1 MVCWVSFSG
10 AKIVK
15 ICVNTKF
22 FCNCWDI
29 CVIFSTFAG
38 EMREIKWILS
48 LIGLCV
54 VLAMHSQSIVMETAI
69 EDVLEDIYNQLSEDD
84 EILQEDVQEQ
94 LMNIAANPI
103 DLNHTNAD
111 ELAELMFLSDEQID
125 AILMYQYEHGFK
137 EIYELQ
143 LIDCL
148 KDYEIRNL
156 LPFVRVDSLEVQEFR
171 SSGGEKMYFR
181 EVFHYAKHEM
191 TLRTDARNI
200 EDFEG
205 DPMYGKLRYRF
216 NYRNRVQAGVTAMMA
231 ASDGRLAMGDRWDYG
246 GYIQLKNIGP
256 MKTIVAGN
264 YQASFGYGLV
274 VGSPFKRGKS
284 AYIQSTATTDEG
296 LKKYSSVGD
305 SYNYFHGMGATA
317 RVSRWADVSAFYSL
331 RKGKEEAWNHV
342 VGVNA
347 TGRWN
352 RLKVGITAVETIEAT
367 NSSQFRERSQASY
380 SLEVKRREASG
391 VMGVNA
397 RWNMGKVDIWG
408 EVATSHGNKWGVG
421 VITGVRYRPISD
433 VNLLA
438 IYRYYSP
445 EFDNVYANSLC
456 SWSRMKDEHGGYLGV
471 EYNRLKNWQLS
482 AFGDIWKTGFETM
495 AQADFIPQ
503 KDYRMHT
510 RFRVKRKDEKDTY
523 SLRWNMVYEFG
534 QWKMKTQADGNMVQA
549 KGAWT
554 YGWSVLQDVEY
565 RFSKVPIVL
574 QLRAQAFDAREWNNR
589 VYIYENDVLY
599 AYAIPF
605 VYGLGGRFWLNARY
619 KINDIF
625 SLYLRVSETIYQR
638 TWAMEHDKKSTR
650 TDVHALLRVKL

>member
-1 MVCWVSFSG
+1 MSQ
-10 AKIVK
+10 
-15 ICVNTKF
+15 F
-22 FCNCWDI
+22 FR
-29 CVIFSTFAG
+29 TFAV
-38 EMREIKWILS
+38 EMNKIRRIIMCM
-48 LIGLCV
+48 GLCV
-54 VLAMHSQSIVMETAI
+54 AMATYGQDVRVEQVME
-69 EDVLEDIYNQLSEDD
+69 DIFNQLSEDGD
-84 EILQEDVQEQ
+84 LSYEDIEEE
-94 LMNIAANPI
+94 LLSIADNPM
-103 DLNHTNAD
+103 DLNTVTQE
-111 ELAELMFLSDEQID
+111 ELSRLMFLSDEQID

-156 LPFVRVDSLEVQEFR
+156 LPFVRVDSLEVQGFR
-171 SSGGEKMYFR
+171 SSGGKKMYFR

-191 TLRTDARNI
+191 TLRMDARNI

-216 NYRNRVQAGVTAMMA
+216 NYRNRVQAGV
-231 ASDGRLAMGDRWDYG
+231 SVLRQQGDEAIRQEGERWDYG
-246 GYIQLKNIGP
+246 GYIQLKDIGP
-256 MKTIVAGN
+256 MKTVVAGN

-305 SYNYFHGMGATA
+305 SYNYFHGVGATA
-317 RVSRWADVSAFYSL
+317 RVSSWADVSAFYSL

-367 NSSQFRERSQASY
+367 SSQFRERSQASY
-380 SLEVKRREASG
+380 SLEVKDDESKRRATSG
-391 VMGVNA
+391 VIGVNA

-456 SWSRMKDEHGGYLGV
+456 SWSRMKDEHGGYFGV

-482 AFGDIWKTGFETM
+482 AFGDVWKTGFETM

-503 KDYRMHT
+503 KNYRMYT

-565 RFSKVPIVL
+565 RFSEVPIVL
-574 QLRAQAFDAREWNNR
+574 QFRAQAFDAREWNNR

-625 SLYLRVSETIYQR
+625 SVYLRVSETIYQDA
-638 TWAMEHDKKSTR
+638 WAVEHDKKSTR

>member
-1 MVCWVSFSG
+1 MSQ
-10 AKIVK
+10 
-15 ICVNTKF
+15 F
-22 FCNCWDI
+22 FR
-29 CVIFSTFAG
+29 TFAV
-38 EMREIKWILS
+38 EMNKIRRIIMCM
-48 LIGLCV
+48 GLCV
-54 VLAMHSQSIVMETAI
+54 AMATYGQDVRVEQVME
-69 EDVLEDIYNQLSEDD
+69 DIFNQLSEDGD
-84 EILQEDVQEQ
+84 FSYEDIEEE
-94 LMNIAANPI
+94 LLSIADNPM
-103 DLNHTNAD
+103 DLNTVTQE
-111 ELAELMFLSDEQID
+111 ELSRLMFLSDEQID

-156 LPFVRVDSLEVQEFR
+156 LPFVRVDSLEVQGFR
-171 SSGGEKMYFR
+171 SSGGKKMYFR

-191 TLRTDARNI
+191 TLRMDARNI

-216 NYRNRVQAGVTAMMA
+216 NYRNRVQAGV
-231 ASDGRLAMGDRWDYG
+231 SVLRRQGDEAIRQEGERWDYG
-246 GYIQLKNIGP
+246 GYIQLKDIGP
-256 MKTIVAGN
+256 MKTVVAGN

-305 SYNYFHGMGATA
+305 SYNYFHGVGATA
-317 RVSRWADVSAFYSL
+317 RVSSWADVSAFYSL

-367 NSSQFRERSQASY
+367 TSSQFRERSQASY

-408 EVATSHGNKWGVG
+408 EVATSHGNTWGVG

-433 VNLLA
+433 MNLLA

-482 AFGDIWKTGFETM
+482 AFGDVWKTGFETM

-549 KGAWT
+549 KGGWT

-565 RFSKVPIVL
+565 RFSEVPIVL

-619 KINDIF
+619 KINDMF
-625 SLYLRVSETIYQR
+625 SVYLRVSETVYQR
-638 TWAMEHDKKSTR
+638 AWAMEHDKKSTR

>member
-1 MVCWVSFSG
+1 MK
-10 AKIVK
+10 KI
-15 ICVNTKF
+15 IYLIFLF
-22 FCNCWDI
+22 FFFLSITYAQTYNLEDI
-29 CVIFSTFAG
+29 
-38 EMREIKWILS
+38 
-48 LIGLCV
+48 
-54 VLAMHSQSIVMETAI
+54 
-69 EDVLEDIYNQLSEDD
+69 LEDIYNQLSEDGEAPEFIQEELI
-84 EILQEDVQEQ
+84 EIAQ
-94 LMNIAANPI
+94 NPI
-103 DLNHTNAD
+103 NLNQTTAN
-111 ELAELMFLSDEQID
+111 ELSRLHFLSDEQID
-125 AILMYQYEHGFK
+125 AILLYQYLHPFQ

-156 LPFVRVDSLEVQEFR
+156 LPFVYV
-171 SSGGEKMYFR
+171 GEAKEEKNMYFR
-181 EVFHYAKHEM
+181 EVFHYAKHEI

-216 NYRNRVQAGVTAMMA
+216 NYQNRVMAGVTI
-231 ASDGRLAMGDRWDYG
+231 GRTPGATWENIDYG
-246 GYIQLKNIGP
+246 GFIELRDMGP
-256 MKTIVAGN
+256 MKRIVAGN
-264 YQASFGYGLV
+264 YQANFGYGLV
-274 VGSPFKRGKS
+274 IGSPFKRGKT

-296 LKKYSSVGD
+296 LKKFGSVGD
-305 SYNYFHGMGATA
+305 SYNYFHGVGATA
-317 RVSRWADVSAFYSL
+317 RVSSWADVSAFYSL

-367 NSSQFRERSQASY
+367 SSQFRERSQASY
-380 SLEVKRREASG
+380 SLEVKGRDVIG

-482 AFGDIWKTGFETM
+482 AFGDVWKTGFETM

-549 KGAWT
+549 EGEWT
-554 YGWSVLQDVEY
+554 YGWSLLQDVEY
-565 RFSKVPIVL
+565 RFSQVPIVL
-574 QLRAQAFDAREWNNR
+574 QLRAQAFDAQEWNNR

-625 SLYLRVSETIYQR
+625 SLYLRVSETIYQNA
-638 TWAMEHDKKSTR
+638 WAIEHDKKSTR
-650 TDVHALLRVKL
+650 TDVHALLRIKL

>member
-1 MVCWVSFSG
+1 MKRKIEIIIALVLCCVSTIYSQSFSLE
-10 AKIVK
+10 
-15 ICVNTKF
+15 
-22 FCNCWDI
+22 DI
-29 CVIFSTFAG
+29 
-38 EMREIKWILS
+38 
-48 LIGLCV
+48 
-54 VLAMHSQSIVMETAI
+54 
-69 EDVLEDIYNQLSEDD
+69 LEDIYNELSE
-84 EILQEDVQEQ
+84 EGEVPLEEVQEE
-94 LMNIAANPI
+94 LLELASYPI
-103 DLNHTNAD
+103 NLNQTTAD
-111 ELAELMFLSDEQID
+111 ELSKLRFLSDEQID
-125 AILMYQYEHGFK
+125 AILLYQYQHPFQD
-137 EIYELQ
+137 IYELQ

-148 KDYEIRNL
+148 KDYEIRNM
-156 LPFVRVDSLEVQEFR
+156 LPFVEVKGDRLEAK
-171 SSGGEKMYFR
+171 GKDMYFR
-181 EVFHYAKHEM
+181 EVVHYAKHEM
-191 TLRTDARNI
+191 TLRMDARNI

-216 NYRNRVQAGVTAMMA
+216 NYRNRVQAGVSVLRRQGDKAI
-231 ASDGRLAMGDRWDYG
+231 RQEGDRWDYG
-246 GYIQLKNIGP
+246 GYIQLKDIGP
-256 MKTIVAGN
+256 IKTIVAGN

-296 LKKYSSVGD
+296 LKKYSSVGN
-305 SYNYFHGMGATA
+305 SYNYFHGVGATA

-331 RKGKEEAWNHV
+331 RKGKEEAWQHV

-347 TGRWN
+347 TGRWK
-352 RLKVGITAVETIEAT
+352 RLKVGVTAVENIEAT
-367 NSSQFRERSQASY
+367 SSQFRERSQASY
-380 SLEVKRREASG
+380 SLEAKGA
-391 VMGVNA
+391 MGVNA

-482 AFGDIWKTGFETM
+482 AFGDVWKTGFETM

-549 KGAWT
+549 EGEWT

-565 RFSKVPIVL
+565 RFADVPIVL

-625 SLYLRVSETIYQR
+625 SVYLRVSETIYQSA
-638 TWAMEHDKKSTR
+638 WAMEHDKKGSR

>member
-1 MVCWVSFSG
+1 MSQ
-10 AKIVK
+10 
-15 ICVNTKF
+15 F
-22 FCNCWDI
+22 FR
-29 CVIFSTFAG
+29 TFAV
-38 EMREIKWILS
+38 EMNKIRRIIMCM
-48 LIGLCV
+48 GLCV
-54 VLAMHSQSIVMETAI
+54 AMATYGQDVRVEQVME
-69 EDVLEDIYNQLSEDD
+69 DIFNQLSEDGD
-84 EILQEDVQEQ
+84 LSYEDIEEE
-94 LMNIAANPI
+94 LLSIADNPM
-103 DLNHTNAD
+103 DLNTITQE
-111 ELAELMFLSDEQID
+111 ELSQLMFLSDEQID

-156 LPFVRVDSLEVQEFR
+156 LPFVRVDSLGVQEFR

-191 TLRTDARNI
+191 TLRMDARNI
-200 EDFEG
+200 EDYEG

-216 NYRNRVQAGVTAMMA
+216 NYRNRVQAGV
-231 ASDGRLAMGDRWDYG
+231 SVLRRQGDEAIRQEGERWDYG
-246 GYIQLKNIGP
+246 GYIQLKDIGP
-256 MKTIVAGN
+256 MKTVVAGN

-305 SYNYFHGMGATA
+305 SYNYFHGVGATA

-331 RKGKEEAWNHV
+331 RKGKEDAWNHV

-367 NSSQFRERSQASY
+367 SSQFRERSQANY
-380 SLEVKRREASG
+380 SLEVKDDESKRRATSG

-433 VNLLA
+433 LNLLA

-482 AFGDIWKTGFETM
+482 AFGDVWKTGFETM

-534 QWKMKTQADGNMVQA
+534 PWKMKTQADGNMVQA
-549 KGAWT
+549 KGSWT

-565 RFSKVPIVL
+565 RFSEVPIVL

-619 KINDIF
+619 KINDTF

-638 TWAMEHDKKSTR
+638 AWAMEHDKKSTR

>member
-1 MVCWVSFSG
+1 
-10 AKIVK
+10 
-15 ICVNTKF
+15 
-22 FCNCWDI
+22 
-29 CVIFSTFAG
+29 
-38 EMREIKWILS
+38 MRWIKWILS
-48 LIGLCV
+48 LVGLCV
-54 VLAMHSQSIVMETAI
+54 VLAMHGQSVAI

-84 EILQEDVQEQ
+84 ESLQEDIQEQ

-125 AILMYQYEHGFK
+125 AILMYQYEPGFK

-156 LPFVRVDSLEVQEFR
+156 LPFVRVDSLGVQEFR

-191 TLRTDARNI
+191 TLRMDARNI

-216 NYRNRVQAGVTAMMA
+216 NYRNRVQAGV
-231 ASDGRLAMGDRWDYG
+231 SVLRRQGDEAIRQEGERWDYG
-246 GYIQLKNIGP
+246 GYIQLKDIGP
-256 MKTIVAGN
+256 MKTVVAGN

-305 SYNYFHGMGATA
+305 SYNYFHGVGATA
-317 RVSRWADVSAFYSL
+317 RVSSWADVSAFYSL

-380 SLEVKRREASG
+380 SLELKRREASG

-408 EVATSHGNKWGVG
+408 EVATSQGNKWGVG

-445 EFDNVYANSLC
+445 EFDNIYANSLC
-456 SWSRMKDEHGGYLGV
+456 SWSRMKDEHGGYFGV

-482 AFGDIWKTGFETM
+482 AFGDVWKTGFETM
-495 AQADFIPQ
+495 AQADFVPQ

-523 SLRWNMVYEFG
+523 SLRWNMVYNFG
-534 QWKMKTQADGNMVQA
+534 QWKDGNMVQT
-549 KGAWT
+549 KGVWT

-565 RFSKVPIVL
+565 RFSEVPIVL

-619 KINDIF
+619 KINDTF
-625 SLYLRVSETIYQR
+625 SVYLRVSETIYQR

>member
-1 MVCWVSFSG
+1 MSQ
-10 AKIVK
+10 
-15 ICVNTKF
+15 F
-22 FCNCWDI
+22 FR
-29 CVIFSTFAG
+29 TFAV
-38 EMREIKWILS
+38 EMNKIRRIIMCM
-48 LIGLCV
+48 GLCV
-54 VLAMHSQSIVMETAI
+54 AMATYGQDVRVEQVME
-69 EDVLEDIYNQLSEDD
+69 DIFNQLSEDGD
-84 EILQEDVQEQ
+84 LFYEDIEEE
-94 LMNIAANPI
+94 LLSIADNPM
-103 DLNHTNAD
+103 DLNTVTQE
-111 ELAELMFLSDEQID
+111 ELSRLMFLSDEQID

-156 LPFVRVDSLEVQEFR
+156 LPFVRVDSLEVQGFR
-171 SSGGEKMYFR
+171 SSGGKKMYFR

-191 TLRTDARNI
+191 TLRMDARNI

-216 NYRNRVQAGVTAMMA
+216 NYRNRVQAGV
-231 ASDGRLAMGDRWDYG
+231 SVLRRQGDEAIRQEGERWDYG
-246 GYIQLKNIGP
+246 GYIQLKDIGP
-256 MKTIVAGN
+256 MKTVVAGN

-305 SYNYFHGMGATA
+305 SYNYFHGVGATA

-331 RKGKEEAWNHV
+331 RKGKEDAWNHV

-352 RLKVGITAVETIEAT
+352 RLKVGITAVENIEAT
-367 NSSQFRERSQASY
+367 SLQFRERSQASY
-380 SLEVKRREASG
+380 SLEVKDDESKRRATSG

-433 VNLLA
+433 LNLLA

-445 EFDNVYANSLC
+445 EFDNIYANSLC

-471 EYNRLKNWQLS
+471 EYNRLRNWQLS
-482 AFGDIWKTGFETM
+482 AFGDVWKTGFETM

-565 RFSKVPIVL
+565 RFSEVPIVL

-619 KINDIF
+619 KINDTF
-625 SLYLRVSETIYQR
+625 SVYLRVSETIYQR
-638 TWAMEHDKKSTR
+638 AWAMEHDKKSTR
-650 TDVHALLRVKL
+650 TDVHALVRVKL

>member
-549 KGAWT
+549 KGGWT

-565 RFSKVPIVL
+565 RFSEVPIVL
-574 QLRAQAFDAREWNNR
+574 QFRAQAFDAREWNNR

>member
-1 MVCWVSFSG
+1 MKG
-10 AKIVK
+10 I
-15 ICVNTKF
+15 
-22 FCNCWDI
+22 
-29 CVIFSTFAG
+29 
-38 EMREIKWILS
+38 RWILS
-48 LIGLCV
+48 LVGLCV
-54 VLAMHSQSIVMETAI
+54 VLAMHSQSIVMEAAI
-69 EDVLEDIYNQLSEDD
+69 EDVLEDIYHQLSEDD

-148 KDYEIRNL
+148 RDYEIRNL
-156 LPFVRVDSLEVQEFR
+156 LPFVEVK
-171 SSGGEKMYFR
+171 GERLKAKGKDMYFR

-216 NYRNRVQAGVTAMMA
+216 NYKNKVQAGV
-231 ASDGRLAMGDRWDYG
+231 SVLRRQGDEAIRQEGERWDYG
-246 GYIQLKNIGP
+246 GYIQLKDIGP
-256 MKTIVAGN
+256 MKTVVAGN

-305 SYNYFHGMGATA
+305 SYNYFHGVGATA
-317 RVSRWADVSAFYSL
+317 RVSSWADVSAFYSL
-331 RKGKEEAWNHV
+331 RKGKEDAWNHV

-347 TGRWN
+347 TARW
-352 RLKVGITAVETIEAT
+352 RKLKVGVTGVEEISLLGDEAMR
-367 NSSQFRERSQASY
+367 QKARGA
-380 SLEVKRREASG
+380 
-391 VMGVNA
+391 MGANVRYN
-397 RWNMGKVDIWG
+397 WGKVDVWG
-408 EVATSHGNKWGVG
+408 EVAASHTEQWGWG
-421 VITGVRYRPISD
+421 TIMGVRVNPISD
-433 VNLLA
+433 LNLLA

-471 EYNRLKNWQLS
+471 EYNRLKNWQFS
-482 AFGDIWKTGFETM
+482 AFGDMWKTGFETM

-534 QWKMKTQADGNMVQA
+534 QWKMMTQADGNMVQA

-574 QLRAQAFDAREWNNR
+574 QFRAQAFDAREWNNR

-619 KINDIF
+619 KINDTF
-625 SLYLRVSETIYQR
+625 SLYLRVSETIYQNA
-638 TWAMEHDKKSTR
+638 WAMEHNKNCTR
-650 TDVHALLRVKL
+650 ADVHALLRVKL

>member
-1 MVCWVSFSG
+1 M
-10 AKIVK
+10 
-15 ICVNTKF
+15 
-22 FCNCWDI
+22 
-29 CVIFSTFAG
+29 
-38 EMREIKWILS
+38 
-48 LIGLCV
+48 GLCV
-54 VLAMHSQSIVMETAI
+54 AMATYGQDVRVEQVME
-69 EDVLEDIYNQLSEDD
+69 DIFNQLSEDGD
-84 EILQEDVQEQ
+84 LSYEDIEEE
-94 LMNIAANPI
+94 LLSIADNPM
-103 DLNHTNAD
+103 DLNTVTQE
-111 ELAELMFLSDEQID
+111 ELSRLMFLSDEQID

-156 LPFVRVDSLEVQEFR
+156 LPFVRVDSLEVQGFR
-171 SSGGEKMYFR
+171 SSGGKKMYFR

-191 TLRTDARNI
+191 TLRMDARNI

-205 DPMYGKLRYRF
+205 DPMYGKVRYRF
-216 NYRNRVQAGVTAMMA
+216 NYRNRVQAGV
-231 ASDGRLAMGDRWDYG
+231 SVLRRQGDEAIRQEGERWDYG
-246 GYIQLKNIGP
+246 GYIQLKDIGP

-305 SYNYFHGMGATA
+305 SYNYFHGVGATA
-317 RVSRWADVSAFYSL
+317 RVSSWADVSAFYSL

-367 NSSQFRERSQASY
+367 SSQFRERSQASY
-380 SLEVKRREASG
+380 SLEVKGRDVSG

-408 EVATSHGNKWGVG
+408 EVATSHGNTWGVG

-433 VNLLA
+433 LNLLA

-445 EFDNVYANSLC
+445 EFDNIYANSLC
-456 SWSRMKDEHGGYLGV
+456 SWSRMKNEHGGYFGV
-471 EYNRLKNWQLS
+471 EYNRLRNWQLS
-482 AFGDIWKTGFETM
+482 VFGDVWKTGFETM
-495 AQADFIPQ
+495 AQADFVPQ

-523 SLRWNMVYEFG
+523 SLRWNMVYNFG

-565 RFSKVPIVL
+565 RFSEVPIVL

-589 VYIYENDVLY
+589 IYIYENDVLY

-619 KINDIF
+619 KINDTF

-638 TWAMEHDKKSTR
+638 AWAMEHDKKSTR

>member
-1 MVCWVSFSG
+1 MT
-10 AKIVK
+10 KIRR
-15 ICVNTKF
+15 IFIF
-22 FCNCWDI
+22 F
-29 CVIFSTFAG
+29 
-38 EMREIKWILS
+38 
-48 LIGLCV
+48 GLCV
-54 VLAMHSQSIVMETAI
+54 AMATLGQDIRV
-69 EDVLEDIYNQLSEDD
+69 EDVLEDIFNQLSEDGD
-84 EILQEDVQEQ
+84 LAYEDIEEE
-94 LMNIAANPI
+94 LLSIAENPM
-103 DLNHTNAD
+103 DLNEVTGED
-111 ELAELMFLSDEQID
+111 LSRLMFLSDEQID
-125 AILMYQYEHGFK
+125 AILMYQYQHGFR
-137 EIYELQ
+137 ELYELQ

-156 LPFVRVDSLEVQEFR
+156 LPFVEVRGDSLEVK
-171 SSGGEKMYFR
+171 GERLEVKGKDLYFR

-191 TLRTDARNI
+191 TLRVDARNM
-200 EDFEG
+200 EDFDG

-216 NYRNRVQAGVTAMMA
+216 NYQNRVQAGVTAMMA
-231 ASDGRLAMGDRWDYG
+231 AGDGRLAMGERWDYG
-246 GYIQLKNIGP
+246 GYIQLKDIGP
-256 MKTIVAGN
+256 MKTVVAGN
-264 YQASFGYGLV
+264 YQANFGYGLV

-296 LKKYSSVGD
+296 LKKFSSVGD
-305 SYNYFHGMGATA
+305 SYNYFHGLGATA
-317 RVSRWADVSAFYSL
+317 RVKWADLSAFYSL
-331 RKGKEEAWNHV
+331 RQGKEDAWNHV

-347 TGRWN
+347 TARWKK
-352 RLKVGITAVETIEAT
+352 LKVGVTGVEDIEAT
-367 NSSQFRERSQASY
+367 SSQFRERSQASY

-391 VMGVNA
+391 VMGMNA

-408 EVATSHGNKWGVG
+408 EVATSHGNTWGVG

-456 SWSRMKDEHGGYLGV
+456 SWSRMKDEHGGYFGL

-565 RFSKVPIVL
+565 RFSEVPIVL

-625 SLYLRVSETIYQR
+625 SVYLRVSETIYQD

>member
-1 MVCWVSFSG
+1 MSQ
-10 AKIVK
+10 
-15 ICVNTKF
+15 F
-22 FCNCWDI
+22 FR
-29 CVIFSTFAG
+29 TFAV
-38 EMREIKWILS
+38 EMNKIRRIIMCM
-48 LIGLCV
+48 GLCV
-54 VLAMHSQSIVMETAI
+54 AMATYGQDVRVEQVME
-69 EDVLEDIYNQLSEDD
+69 DIFNQLSEDGD
-84 EILQEDVQEQ
+84 LSYEDIEEE
-94 LMNIAANPI
+94 LLSIADNPM
-103 DLNHTNAD
+103 DLNTVTQE
-111 ELAELMFLSDEQID
+111 ELSRLMFLSDEQID

-156 LPFVRVDSLEVQEFR
+156 LPFVRVDSLEVQGFR
-171 SSGGEKMYFR
+171 SSGGKKMYFR

-191 TLRTDARNI
+191 TLRMDARNI

-216 NYRNRVQAGVTAMMA
+216 NYQNRVQAGV
-231 ASDGRLAMGDRWDYG
+231 SVLRRQGDEAIRQEGERWDYG
-246 GYIQLKNIGP
+246 GYIQLKDIGP
-256 MKTIVAGN
+256 MKTVVVGN

-305 SYNYFHGMGATA
+305 SYNYFHSVGATA

-331 RKGKEEAWNHV
+331 RKGKEDAWNHV

-367 NSSQFRERSQASY
+367 SSQFRERSQASY
-380 SLEVKRREASG
+380 SLEVKDDESKRRATSG

-433 VNLLA
+433 MNLLA

-471 EYNRLKNWQLS
+471 EYNRLRNWQLS
-482 AFGDIWKTGFETM
+482 AFGDVWKTGFETM

-549 KGAWT
+549 KGVWT

-619 KINDIF
+619 KINDTF

-638 TWAMEHDKKSTR
+638 AWAMEHDKKSTR